1 MAHDVLACKQ
11 DLPDLKMIILSA
23 GNVSKPNNN
32 IMKWDDAMKIGR
44 ENSEDNPVFERHLR
58 MAINECCLL
67 IYTSGTT
74 GNPKGEIYH
83 RANLAY
89 LTLPFLYIIKCFEQ
103 NFYFLSHTYN
113 LIL

>member
-1 MAHDVLACKQ
+1 MAHDVLSCKQ

-23 GNVSKPNNN
+23 GNVSKPDKN
-32 IMKWDDAMKIGR
+32 IMKWDDAMKIGS
-44 ENSEDNPVFERHLR
+44 ENSDDKPVLERHLR

-83 RANLAY
+83 CANLAY
-89 LTLPFLYIIKCFEQ
+89 LT
-103 NFYFLSHTYN
+103 
-113 LIL
+113 